1 MLPIHLHALFG
12 PLPGPPH
19 QHLLGSGHS
28 GTLEEIH
35 APPQCLLDPVC
46 TLVLSA
52 VARVQPQVRKAGKL
66 PICSSQKRLD
76 PLIIHH
82 FGTVWT
88 FTLSTKPS
96 VSTRA
101 DDAFNAFYLRD
112 PLKPDIFSAQRRPPQ
127 RLAI

>member
-1 MLPIHLHALFG
+1 M
-12 PLPGPPH
+12 
-19 QHLLGSGHS
+19 
-28 GTLEEIH
+28 
-35 APPQCLLDPVC
+35 
-46 TLVLSA
+46 
-52 VARVQPQVRKAGKL
+52 

-101 DDAFNAFYLRD
+101 DDAFKAFDLLGSVITAIFCAHRGALERLGINHTCAGLGISLFRRTLRRW
-112 PLKPDIFSAQRRPPQ
+112 PIEPG
-127 RLAI
+127 